1 MGLDFDLAARR
12 QTRVAGPAKAQCVRV
27 PARGGPLGGM
37 ELAMHS
43 YAATPVIDP
52 VVPVAGGVYRLVD
65 GVYVWDAERP
75 SAAPG
80 GADG

>member
-12 QTRVAGPAKAQCVRV
+12 QTRVAGPAKPQVVRV
-27 PARGGPLGGM
+27 PARGGPLGGL

-43 YAATPVIDP
+43 YGVEPVVDP
-52 VVPVAGGVYRLVD
+52 VVPVAGGLYRLVD

-75 SAAPG
+75 SAGSG